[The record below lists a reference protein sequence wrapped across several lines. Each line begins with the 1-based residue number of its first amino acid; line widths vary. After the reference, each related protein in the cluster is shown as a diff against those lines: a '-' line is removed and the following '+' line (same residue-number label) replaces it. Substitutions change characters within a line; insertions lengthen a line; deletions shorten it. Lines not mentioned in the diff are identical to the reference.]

1 MSGLLVYSKD
11 GLSCRRGVRHDFSY
25 RSFNSNQFHDPTCDI
40 PVLNVEVPF
49 GIPVR
54 SVGPAEDAF
63 DPLVLGNVEVGPFG
77 RIGVMT

>member
-1 MSGLLVYSKD
+1 MLKD
-11 GLSCRRGVRHDFSY
+11 GLSSRRRVRHDF
-25 RSFNSNQFHDPTCDI
+25 RCGSFNADQFHDPTGDV
-40 PVLNVEVPF
+40 PVLNIEVPF